1 MVVVRC
7 EEISKCFVLPVYT
20 TSCDELRLVVEAAF
34 EKLVPASSL
43 RRLRLLIDGREV
55 PDGNQK
61 LSEAGLGLGKAA
73 VDVIL
78 LERIDCG
85 GGDLKCQFKSIIVEQ
100 LPSLI
105 EAIKVDFE
113 GWREKIRLETGN
125 YPVYKQRF
133 EGDHLTGREVVWDGY
148 SDSVKYFFEQ
158 TGIDPST
165 VYPSCYSELLRSIS
179 TSYVWRATTLI
190 TISGLCTRTL

>member
-1 MVVVRC
+1 MWNYVIVVFLIPELILCPPLGSADGYEACDTTAEAAAGIDGQNCMVVVRC

-125 YPVYKQRF
+125 YPVY
-133 EGDHLTGREVVWDGY
+133 
-148 SDSVKYFFEQ
+148 
-158 TGIDPST
+158 
-165 VYPSCYSELLRSIS
+165 
-179 TSYVWRATTLI
+179 
-190 TISGLCTRTL
+190 